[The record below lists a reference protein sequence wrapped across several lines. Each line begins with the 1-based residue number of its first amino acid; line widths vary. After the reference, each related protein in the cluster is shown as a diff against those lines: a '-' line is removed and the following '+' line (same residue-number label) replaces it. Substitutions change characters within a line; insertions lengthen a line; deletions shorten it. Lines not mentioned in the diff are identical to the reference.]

1 MAQKLSLLSM
11 KFKKIFLLFLIIPL
25 LSSSAHKYYL
35 SLTQIKFKE
44 ETKSI
49 QIIINVFMD
58 DIETALNK
66 ENSIDLQLTTKKEL
80 KNNDI
85 YFEKYLRSTLQF
97 KIDTIAQDFKYIGK
111 EYDGDLVYFY
121 LEIENISK
129 VSSIEITNRILLKYF
144 SNQQNLVKSK
154 VGSKNKSVLLTKNN
168 YNEILTYYN

>member
-1 MAQKLSLLSM
+1 MKL
-11 KFKKIFLLFLIIPL
+11 KKIFLLFLIIPL
-25 LSSSAHKYYL
+25 LSFSAHKYYL

-58 DIETALNK
+58 DIEHALNT

-80 KNNDI
+80 KNNDV
-85 YFEKYLRSTLQF
+85 YFEKYLKNTLQF
-97 KIDTIAQDFKYIGK
+97 KINTIAKDFKYIGK

-129 VSSIEITNRILLKYF
+129 VSSIDISNKILLKYF
-144 SNQQNLVKSK
+144 PKQQNLVKSK
-154 VGSKNKSVLLTKNN
+154 VGKKNKSVLLSKDHCK
-168 YNEILTYYN
+168 EILTY